1 MNFGQVLAEVGA
13 GFGSA
18 GVRFALAG
26 GVAVAAHG
34 VQRTT
39 LDLDFVVARADTEVA
54 IAALEGMGFETVRR
68 SLAFSNHL
76 RPRAGERIDLLFVDP
91 ATAAAMFERATARDL
106 FGTGTVAVIHPEHLV
121 AMKLFA
127 LKVNPT
133 RAGLDLEDVRGLMLR
148 GLVTAAAVSVY
159 LERYELGEYRK
170 ALGL

>member
-39 LDLDFVVARADTEVA
+39 LDLDFVVARDDADAA
-54 IAALEGMGFETVRR
+54 IALLEQLGFETVRR
-68 SLAFSNHL
+68 SEAFSNHF
-76 RPRAGERIDLLFVDP
+76 RGANGERIDLLFVDP
-91 ATAAAMFERATARDL
+91 PTAAAMFERATARDL

-127 LKVNPT
+127 LKVDPT

-148 GLVTAAAVSVY
+148 GLVDAATVSVY
-159 LERYELGEYRK
+159 LDRYELAEYRK